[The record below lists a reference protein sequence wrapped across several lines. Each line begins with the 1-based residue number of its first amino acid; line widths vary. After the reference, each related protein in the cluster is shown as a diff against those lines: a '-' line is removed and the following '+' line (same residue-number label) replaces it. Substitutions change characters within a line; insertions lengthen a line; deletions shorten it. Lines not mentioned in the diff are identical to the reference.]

1 MSNIKYFFQSLLII
15 FLLLIFKV
23 LGLKISRIL
32 SSIIFKLIGPKFRSL
47 SISNINLMKAI
58 PNSTESQR
66 KDILSTMWGNYG
78 KIFAEY
84 MFLKDFRN
92 KSKYAEN
99 IIIENKE
106 VLENIKLNSKPV
118 IFISGHFNNF
128 ELMAMQ
134 IEKSGI
140 NLSAIYRP
148 LNNRYLNPIMEKIRK
163 KYICKDQ
170 IKRVLLG
177 LKNF

>member
-66 KDILSTMWGNYG
+66 KDILSTMWENYG
-78 KIFAEY
+78 KIFAE
-84 MFLKDFRN
+84 
-92 KSKYAEN
+92 
-99 IIIENKE
+99 
-106 VLENIKLNSKPV
+106 
-118 IFISGHFNNF
+118 
-128 ELMAMQ
+128 
-134 IEKSGI
+134 
-140 NLSAIYRP
+140 
-148 LNNRYLNPIMEKIRK
+148 
-163 KYICKDQ
+163 
-170 IKRVLLG
+170 
-177 LKNF
+177 